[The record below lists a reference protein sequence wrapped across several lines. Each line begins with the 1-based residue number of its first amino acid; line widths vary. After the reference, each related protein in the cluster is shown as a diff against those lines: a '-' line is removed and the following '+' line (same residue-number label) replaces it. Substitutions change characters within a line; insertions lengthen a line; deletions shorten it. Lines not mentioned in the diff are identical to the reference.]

1 MESPRDGIGSCGGP
15 TSSPKTPPVDFKAES
30 EAIIADLK
38 EGEPWLDSAKKEL
51 LHLDNIWT
59 KVLNSP
65 TAKYGRK
72 PIDLEK
78 KAASLRKSGFTV
90 APTPPPLR
98 RFRNRTAGI
107 PENSVMGD
115 QDGSKSR
122 RGEAKENDG
131 GIPTHAR
138 PRRTGKASTAKKGLK
153 SPASSL
159 TPKIRKKTKRSVKSK
174 RMAMAEENFRRRLL
188 KTRN

>member
-1 MESPRDGIGSCGGP
+1 M
-15 TSSPKTPPVDFKAES
+15 
-30 EAIIADLK
+30 
-38 EGEPWLDSAKKEL
+38 
-51 LHLDNIWT
+51 
-59 KVLNSP
+59 
-65 TAKYGRK
+65 
-72 PIDLEK
+72 
-78 KAASLRKSGFTV
+78 
-90 APTPPPLR
+90 R
-98 RFRNRTAGI
+98 RFRSRTAGI
-107 PENSVMGD
+107 PENNVMGD

-122 RGEAKENDG
+122 REEAKENDG